1 MLEES
6 LIRKVG
12 KYCSV
17 NIHTHFKNRMARE
30 GLIEKL
36 TLNQSLKEVKEQ
48 TMQISGGRDFQAKG
62 KTTAKSPRLTCAW

>member
-1 MLEES
+1 
-6 LIRKVG
+6 
-12 KYCSV
+12 
-17 NIHTHFKNRMARE
+17 MARE